1 MDLTD
6 KNILVVEDNLAFL
19 EVLRD
24 VLEMEGYTVH
34 VALNAAEGHSLIQG
48 MRVDLL
54 ITDMLLPDGNGAD
67 LIAALQERSPATK
80 IVAMSASTFH
90 RVGPEQAAQDLG
102 VDRVLAKPFDL
113 DTLLDLVAELLSAG
127 STTGE

>member
-34 VALNAAEGHSLIQG
+34 EALNAAEGHSLIQG
-48 MRVDLL
+48 IRVDLL

-67 LIAALQERSPATK
+67 LIATLQKRSPAAK
-80 IVAMSASTFH
+80 VVAMSASTFH
-90 RVGPEQAAQDLG
+90 RMGPEQAAQDLG

-113 DTLLDLVAELLSAG
+113 DTLLNLVAELLAAG
-127 STTGE
+127 SSTRE